1 MSRTVFMQGNEAM
14 TEGAIV
20 AGARFYA
27 GYPITPSSEVA
38 ETSSIR
44 LPQVGGLYVQMED
57 ELGSMAALIG
67 ASCSGKKAYTATS
80 GPGLS
85 LMAENLGVAVMG
97 EIPCVLIDVQRSGP
111 STGLATKPAQG
122 DVMQSRW
129 GTHGDHGIIVISP
142 SSVQDCFDLMITAFN
157 YAEEYRTPVIFLA
170 DAIIGHLEEQCVL
183 REPGEVKIVERRRP
197 ACDPAEY
204 KPYDH
209 SHGLAP
215 LASYGSE
222 YVFKVNGSMRDEMG
236 RPCSRTDN
244 ADAVI
249 RHLTDKIEK
258 NKEKISIVRRY
269 QMDDAEYVIFA
280 YGGVARSAL
289 SAMLKCREK
298 GIKAGVVQ
306 FVTLWPVSDAA
317 IDDAMSRVKAAV
329 FPEMNLGQYIDVVRA
344 RNPRNIPVLGVNR
357 VDSRSILPAQIVEKV
372 EEAAR
377 TC

>member
-1 MSRTVFMQGNEAM
+1 MSKTVFMQGNEAM

-289 SAMLKCREK
+289 SAMQKCREK

>member
-289 SAMLKCREK
+289 SAMQKCREK

-344 RNPRNIPVLGVNR
+344 RNPHNIPVLGVNR

>member
-67 ASCSGKKAYTATS
+67 AWCSGKKAYTATS

-215 LASYGSE
+215 LASYGSK

-289 SAMLKCREK
+289 SAMQKCREK

-317 IDDAMSRVKAAV
+317 VDDAMSRVKAAV

>member
-249 RHLTDKIEK
+249 RYLTDKIEK

-289 SAMLKCREK
+289 SAMQKCREK